1 MSKYLNNGL
10 TNVKGEIKTLKRQF
24 SDVVKS
30 GENKGDQKRELNIVI
45 RILSESQHENVNTK
59 VNGLLKD
66 GLKLR
71 EITVL
76 NVIRKPARKH
86 YQSGLII
93 ATCKRRST

>member
-1 MSKYLNNGL
+1 M
-10 TNVKGEIKTLKRQF
+10 VKF
-24 SDVVKS
+24 
-30 GENKGDQKRELNIVI
+30 GENKGDQKRELNIVT
-45 RILSESQHENVNTK
+45 RNLPESQHENVNTK
-59 VNGLLKD
+59 LNCLLKD

-93 ATCKRRST
+93 ATCKTRST